1 MRAVIDF
8 FVNAFERITS
18 YHYVYQYVEEL
29 GAYAD
34 VLTPPQA
41 SNPLWIV
48 SQVFAFIAL
57 VFMVWSFQCKEK
69 LRVMLLL
76 GFGTFF
82 LALSAAPLQNWALA
96 SLFMQ
101 ASVRNYVF
109 FFFDWRVKN
118 GIHVPR
124 KYYNISAVI
133 FSVGIVAST
142 IVIIHILQLPH
153 TNYFVEWSIAATL
166 VGLTIGNVLKGQNV
180 MRLSFVVNRFFNIYN
195 HIYFLNAIAVII
207 AALAIGSNGIYY
219 FRMFLAW
226 RRGEDIQAGTSAS
239 DIAAARAAKQAAEK
253 AAAAGEDAVAAKEAV
268 AEAQASVEAGQAA
281 VEAVAE
287 DATE

>member
-8 FVNAFERITS
+8 FVTAFERVTQ
-18 YHYVYQYVEEL
+18 YHYVYQYVE
-29 GAYAD
+29 GVGYNY
-34 VLTPPQA
+34 VLTAPQA
-41 SNPLWIV
+41 SNPMWIV

-82 LALSAAPLQNWALA
+82 LALSAAPLQNWVLA

-109 FFFDWRVKN
+109 FFFDWRVKR

-124 KYYNISAVI
+124 TYYNVAAII
-133 FSVGIVAST
+133 FSTAIVAST
-142 IVIIHILQLPH
+142 IIMVHIMQVPH
-153 TNYFVEWSIAATL
+153 TNLFVEWSIAATL

-180 MRLSFVVNRFFNIYN
+180 MRLSFVVNRMFNIYN
-195 HIYFLNAIAVII
+195 HVYFLNAIAVII
-207 AALAIGSNGIYY
+207 AALAIGSNAVYY
-219 FRMFLAW
+219 LRLLAEW
-226 RRGEDIQAGTSAS
+226 NRKRKGEV
-239 DIAAARAAKQAAEK
+239 K
-253 AAAAGEDAVAAKEAV
+253 
-268 AEAQASVEAGQAA
+268 
-281 VEAVAE
+281 
-287 DATE
+287 TE

>member
-1 MRAVIDF
+1 MRAVLDF

-18 YHYVYQYVEEL
+18 YHYVYEYCEVAGE
-29 GAYAD
+29 YIRT
-34 VLTPPQA
+34 LTPPYA
-41 SNPLWIV
+41 SSPMWIV

-82 LALSAAPLQNWALA
+82 LALSAAPLQNWVLA

-109 FFFDWRVKN
+109 FFFDWRVSR

-124 KYYNISAVI
+124 KYYNIAAVI
-133 FSVGIVAST
+133 FSAAIVAST
-142 IVIIHILQLPH
+142 IIMVHIMQVPH
-153 TNYFVEWSIAATL
+153 TNLFVEWSIAATL

-180 MRLSFVVNRFFNIYN
+180 MRLSFVVNRMFNIYN
-195 HIYFLNAIAVII
+195 HVYFLNAIAVII
-207 AALAIGSNGIYY
+207 ATLAIVSNGIYY
-219 FRMFLAW
+219 LRMFLAW
-226 RRGEDIQAGTSAS
+226 RRGESIQAGTTAA
-239 DIAAARAAKQAAEK
+239 DIAAKRADEEK
-253 AAAAGEDAVAAKEAV
+253 ATGKTPDKK
-268 AEAQASVEAGQAA
+268 
-281 VEAVAE
+281 
-287 DATE
+287 D

>member
-8 FVNAFERITS
+8 FVTAFERITS
-18 YHYVYQYVEEL
+18 EHYVYRFCEEV
-29 GAYAD
+29 GGYTY
-34 VLTPPQA
+34 VLTDAQA

-82 LALSAAPLQNWALA
+82 LALSAAPLQNWVLA

-109 FFFDWRVKN
+109 FFFDWRVKR

-124 KYYNISAVI
+124 KYYNIAAVI
-133 FSVGIVAST
+133 FSAAIIAST
-142 IVIIHILQLPH
+142 IIMVHIMQVPH
-153 TNYFVEWSIAATL
+153 TNLFVEWSIAATL

-180 MRLSFVVNRFFNIYN
+180 MRLSFVVNRIFNIYN

-219 FRMFLAW
+219 LRMFRYWLQNRNNPDALSF
-226 RRGEDIQAGTSAS
+226 Q
-239 DIAAARAAKQAAEK
+239 
-253 AAAAGEDAVAAKEAV
+253 AAAAADVAA
-268 AEAQASVEAGQAA
+268 AA
-281 VEAVAE
+281 K
-287 DATE
+287 DKK

>member
-1 MRAVIDF
+1 MLSMRAVIDF
-8 FVNAFERITS
+8 FVNAFERVTS
-18 YHYVYQYVEEL
+18 YHYVYQYVEEI

-41 SNPLWIV
+41 SNPMWIV

-142 IVIIHILQLPH
+142 IIIIHILQLPH
-153 TNYFVEWSIAATL
+153 TNYFVEWCIAATL

-180 MRLSFVVNRFFNIYN
+180 MRLSFVVNRVFNIYN
-195 HIYFLNAIAVII
+195 HIFFLNAIAVII

-219 FRMFLAW
+219 VRMFLAW
-226 RRGEDIQAGTSAS
+226 RRGEDIQAGTSAQ
-239 DIAAARAAKQAAEK
+239 DIAEAKRLAEEAAANVEAAEAK
-253 AAAAGEDAVAAKEAV
+253 VSDAAAE
-268 AEAQASVEAGQAA
+268 
-281 VEAVAE
+281 
-287 DATE
+287 

>member
-1 MRAVIDF
+1 MSCHHFQWAGKDIYVRAIIDF
-8 FVNAFERITS
+8 FVTAFERVTRE
-18 YHYVYQYVEEL
+18 HYIYRFCEEY
-29 GAYAD
+29 GGYTY
-34 VLTPPQA
+34 VLTEAQA

-82 LALSAAPLQNWALA
+82 LALSAAPLQNWVLA

-109 FFFDWRVKN
+109 FFFDWRVKQ

-124 KYYNISAVI
+124 KYYNIAAII
-133 FSVGIVAST
+133 FSAAIVAST
-142 IVIIHILQLPH
+142 IIMVHIMQVPH
-153 TNYFVEWSIAATL
+153 TNLFVEWSIAATL

-180 MRLSFVVNRFFNIYN
+180 MRLSFVINRMFNIYN
-195 HIYFLNAIAVII
+195 HVYFLNAIAVII
-207 AALAIGSNGIYY
+207 AALAIISNGIYY
-219 FRMFLAW
+219 FRVLLAW
-226 RRGEDIQAGTSAS
+226 RRGENLQAESPPNVVVAQETTNEQVAS
-239 DIAAARAAKQAAEK
+239 NITGPD
-253 AAAAGEDAVAAKEAV
+253 EDAEEES
-268 AEAQASVEAGQAA
+268 AE
-281 VEAVAE
+281 
-287 DATE
+287 

>member
-8 FVNAFERITS
+8 FVTAFERITS
-18 YHYVYQYVEEL
+18 EHYLYRFCEDY
-29 GAYAD
+29 GGYTY
-34 VLTPPQA
+34 VLTDAQA

-82 LALSAAPLQNWALA
+82 LALSAAPLQNWVLA
-96 SLFMQ
+96 SLFLQ

-109 FFFDWRVKN
+109 FFFDWRVKR

-124 KYYNISAVI
+124 VYYNVAAVI
-133 FSVGIVAST
+133 FSVAIIAST
-142 IVIIHILQLPH
+142 IIMVHIMQVPH
-153 TNYFVEWSIAATL
+153 TNWFVEWSIAATL

-180 MRLSFVVNRFFNIYN
+180 MRLSFVVNRVFNIYN

-207 AALAIGSNGIYY
+207 AALAIGSNAIYY

-226 RRGEDIQAGTSAS
+226 RRGENMQAP
-239 DIAAARAAKQAAEK
+239 AAVVAKVDDEV
-253 AAAAGEDAVAAKEAV
+253 VATGEAV
-268 AEAQASVEAGQAA
+268 AVEEPVGGVVKGAIDE
-281 VEAVAE
+281 VST
-287 DATE
+287 TE

>member
-1 MRAVIDF
+1 MRAVLDF
-8 FVNAFERITS
+8 FVTAFERITS
-18 YHYVYQYVEEL
+18 EHYLYRFCEDTGGYT
-29 GAYAD
+29 Y
-34 VLTPPQA
+34 VLTAAQA
-41 SNPLWIV
+41 SNPMWIV

-82 LALSAAPLQNWALA
+82 LALSAAPLQNWVLA

-109 FFFDWRVKN
+109 FFFDWRVKR

-124 KYYNISAVI
+124 TYYNVAAVI
-133 FSVGIVAST
+133 FSGAIIAST
-142 IVIIHILQLPH
+142 IIMVHIMQVPH
-153 TNYFVEWSIAATL
+153 TNLFVEWSIAATL
-166 VGLTIGNVLKGQNV
+166 VGLTIGNVLNGQNV
-180 MRLSFVVNRFFNIYN
+180 MRISFVINRMFNIYN

-226 RRGEDIQAGTSAS
+226 RRGEDMQAGTSAA
-239 DIAAARAAKQAAEK
+239 DIAKANREAAARAAEGVKSVDK
-253 AAAAGEDAVAAKEAV
+253 SDDSSSAK
-268 AEAQASVEAGQAA
+268 
-281 VEAVAE
+281 
-287 DATE
+287 